1 MLGCI
6 LAGTTSALSMKQVA
20 DKWKGVGGSTSK
32 CSVAVAVAWAESK
45 GNPKAR
51 GQNSDS
57 YDRGLWQINSKWH
70 RDVSDSCAYDAK
82 CNAQQAKRI
91 SSNGNNWSPWATYKH
106 GLHKR
111 YLNDAKKAC
120 GGGGWFD
127 EADNEVGDYRV
138 GIELSTKWD
147 VARPDFS
154 KPKASTGC
162 ITYGMQLCK
171 TGYKVFSV
179 PNLRRPECGGK
190 PTNCL
195 PADQPPANRCRR
207 FHSNIKC
214 PVGSVKKFVL
224 NSAQPGCNRIPVC
237 YVVAKPV
244 PQPRSKMLKDYVNKF
259 DRLDAAAGNPI
270 MYDQED
276 EYDRLDEDVG
286 IRYIPGR
293 DRTWPQF
300 DQSDEDVGGRI
311 WRGYD
316 PCECGK
322 TSWGAC
328 RPCMTTRRI

>member
-1 MLGCI
+1 MFKHIICITLLGCI
-6 LAGTTSALSMKQVA
+6 LAGTSSALSMKQVA

-91 SSNGNNWSPWATYKH
+91 SSNGNNWRPWATYKN

-127 EADNEVGDYRV
+127 EADNEIGDYRV
-138 GIELSTKWD
+138 GVEFSTKWD
-147 VARPDFS
+147 VAPKIGR
-154 KPKASTGC
+154 KPSFGC
-162 ITYGMQLCK
+162 RIYGMRRCK
-171 TGYKVFSV
+171 PGYKVFSV
-179 PNLRRPECGGK
+179 PNLRRPECGSV

-195 PADQPPANRCRR
+195 PVDQPPANRCRP
-207 FHSNIKC
+207 FHTNIEC
-214 PVGSVKKFVL
+214 PVGSLKQFVL

-237 YVVAKPV
+237 YAVAKPV
-244 PQPRSKMLKDYVNKF
+244 PQTRSKMLKDYANKF
-259 DRLDAAAGNPI
+259 DA
-270 MYDQED
+270 
-276 EYDRLDEDVG
+276 LDEDVG
-286 IRYIPGR
+286 IRWEPR
-293 DRTWPQF
+293 RC
-300 DQSDEDVGGRI
+300 
-311 WRGYD
+311 
-316 PCECGK
+316 PCGS
-322 TSWGAC
+322 TNYNLSC
-328 RPCMTTRRI
+328 RPCAVLQRL